1 MSTPI
6 NSKQIDGLKI
16 LLSEERLKRFISLT
30 GLDEKAFRI
39 SSGIP
44 KNCGFKWLE
53 TGGRGSVATQ

>member
-6 NSKQIDGLKI
+6 NFKQIDGLKI

-30 GLDEKAFRI
+30 KSDKKAIRT

-44 KNCGFKWLE
+44 ENCGFKWLE
-53 TGGRGSVATQ
+53 TRGRGSVATQ